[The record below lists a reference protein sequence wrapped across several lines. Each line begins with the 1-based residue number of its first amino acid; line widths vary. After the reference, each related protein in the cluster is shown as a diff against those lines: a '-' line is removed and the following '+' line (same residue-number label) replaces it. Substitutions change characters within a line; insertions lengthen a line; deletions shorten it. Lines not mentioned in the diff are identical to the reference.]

1 MVPILRAGLVL
12 LEQATTVLP
21 SSVTYHVGYERDE
34 STLQARARRACGVS
48 FRFLYHSWLL
58 KGLYA
63 WRPSSGG

>member
-34 STLQARARRACGVS
+34 STLQARLRRACGVS
-48 FRFLYHSWLL
+48 FRLLHAFLLL
-58 KGLYA
+58 ERLYA
-63 WRPSSGG
+63 WRFRSGE